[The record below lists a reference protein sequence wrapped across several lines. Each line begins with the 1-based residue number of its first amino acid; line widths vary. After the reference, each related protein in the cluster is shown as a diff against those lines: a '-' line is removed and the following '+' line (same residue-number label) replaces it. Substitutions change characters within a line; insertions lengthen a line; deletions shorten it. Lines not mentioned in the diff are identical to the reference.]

1 MYDEL
6 KRLTQEMRNGRSNR
20 IEQDLENRKMVVEI
34 ENKVEKLRNDY
45 ELQSKNNRIE
55 ITRVADTLRL
65 DVCNFIEQTRSLI
78 EKVSEK
84 MKQLQSVVGTIQN
97 EKQPEL
103 KERVSSAQRRSA

>member
-84 MKQLQSVVGTIQN
+84 MKQLQSVVGTI
-97 EKQPEL
+97 
-103 KERVSSAQRRSA
+103 